1 MTRGITQ
8 IPVRSVDDYGRFV
21 DGLSVKQRVLAL
33 IMSGKATVFV
43 SIKPDEVSALK
54 QAGRPLRSSACR
66 LKATG
71 RRIEEDLGHA
81 FKIEL
86 QRNQLQQVLKRD
98 DADETLAIQH
108 HEPAVAS
115 PVH

>member
-1 MTRGITQ
+1 M
-8 IPVRSVDDYGRFV
+8 DDYGRFV

-43 SIKPDEVSALK
+43 SIKPARFPLGS
-54 QAGRPLRSSACR
+54 RPLRSSACW